1 MSDTA
6 ATALNRKYAALP
18 DLDSAPDIYQ
28 TPELTDDNS
37 TVPTTA
43 NRDTSEYEFDDIDG
57 DDDRP
62 ILHPRIR
69 MKEALSR
76 FTPANAD
83 ARRTEFS
90 VSDRVDGKRRSYRA
104 SSRRQRMLED
114 GTVEVGSL
122 SDDDDEAESLESRIS
137 RLKREVEEAKQDIAN
152 RKPSEEEHEA
162 PDDEG
167 LNALSRALDDMSTV
181 SNGFGAV
188 QQQTAK
194 FTPAT
199 TDEAS
204 VDGATYTV
212 TYAPTYQQSHALA
225 KAADFDRRL
234 AVMEEVLG
242 ISSSSM
248 MEASGRDG
256 LTRAVLPTLDSM
268 EKQITTLS
276 QASTA
281 NLDAIS
287 RRVRTLAAEQ
297 EKLNDSRD
305 KAKALRDEFGKHA
318 PASPTDEAEHEAKIN
333 ALYAI
338 LPTIENLSPL
348 LPPLLDRLRSL
359 RAMHADAASVSQTL
373 DSIEAQQADMV
384 GELKQWKEGLDK
396 METAIRNGEAA
407 VRENAK
413 VVEVWVKDLEKR
425 LDQVE

>member
-1 MSDTA
+1 MT
-6 ATALNRKYAALP
+6 LNKYAALP
-18 DLDSAPDIYQ
+18 DL
-28 TPELTDDNS
+28 
-37 TVPTTA
+37 TTT
-43 NRDTSEYEFDDIDG
+43 NRETSEYEFDDIIDG

-62 ILHPRIR
+62 ILRPRIR

-76 FTPANAD
+76 FQPAVVD
-83 ARRTEFS
+83 ARQADF
-90 VSDRVDGKRRSYRA
+90 SDRVDGKRRSYRA
-104 SSRRQRMLED
+104 STRRQHILED
-114 GTVEVGSL
+114 GTVELGNIT
-122 SDDDDEAESLESRIS
+122 DDDEDESPEKRIA
-137 RLKREVEEAKQDIAN
+137 RLKREVDEAKQDFAN
-152 RKPSEEEHEA
+152 RKLSSEEHEA
-162 PDDEG
+162 FNDDR
-167 LNALSRALDDMSTV
+167 LDALSRALDDMSTATT
-181 SNGFGAV
+181 GFSSV
-188 QQQTAK
+188 QQTAK

-199 TDEAS
+199 SDAAS
-204 VDGATYTV
+204 VDGPTYTV
-212 TYAPTYQQSHALA
+212 TYAPDYQQSHALA

-242 ISSSSM
+242 ISSSSTM
-248 MEASGRDG
+248 DASGRDV
-256 LTRAVLPTLDSM
+256 LSRAVLPTLDSM
-268 EKQITTLS
+268 EKQVTTLS

-305 KAKALRDEFGKHA
+305 KAKAFRDEFGKHA

-359 RAMHADAASVSQTL
+359 RAMHADAAAVSQTL

-384 GELKQWKEGLDK
+384 SELKQWKEGLDK

-407 VRENAK
+407 VRENVK
-413 VVEVWVKDLEKR
+413 VVEGWVKDLEKR